1 MLAKNANVKYRIDIN
16 ALEVGKDK
24 NKEKD
29 DPMGGKHKN
38 DIISNV
44 TKDTSSKNDKN
55 ANNNTSQDVRRSQ
68 RNKNIPDKYN
78 NGEYV

>member
-29 DPMGGKHKN
+29 DPMGSKHKN

-44 TKDTSSKNDKN
+44 TKDTSSKHDKN

-68 RNKNIPDKYN
+68 RNKTIPDKYN